1 MACQPPARPGG
12 FEIDAAL
19 SAIQKCR
26 KECAGSAA
34 ATERGLCAMR
44 AEQEGIHG
52 QTYRTA
58 LVADGVQTS
67 PSAGEVIV
75 STDSKESGLW
85 LWQGEAPPQPPPP
98 HPKFRDWHILR
109 RIIPAAGW
117 AGWITLPVGLAIAS
131 FAVSMIPHQEKPA
144 SVDAPAVAL
153 SPAPPPAVALSS
165 AAPPAVA
172 LSPAPPPAVAPPS
185 VVVPPAESTVAQLDP
200 VPVPSTSTSTSKI
213 PVQTVKSSP
222 QRKSSRTAK
231 LARASHARRGP
242 PVPMPGVLT
251 PPQTWHGGGY

>member
-153 SPAPPPAVALSS
+153 SPAPPPAVA
-165 AAPPAVA
+165 
-172 LSPAPPPAVAPPS
+172 PPS
-185 VVVPPAESTVAQLDP
+185 VVVPPAEPTVAQLDP